1 LKGLSKSSGTD
12 AHFREGRAMKCIL
25 RFQFWF
31 SVIVVAAAGCAS
43 VAVVKEDPRIKDQQY
58 RTLVVGDF
66 ENGVGNAL
74 PARVQQELPGAV
86 VAHLNQCYPGAFD
99 RVVRTGHGS
108 VGELLIRG
116 SILEFQAGNRALRFL
131 AGPYGAGTAKFAADV
146 SFYDGQTGQQLMVA
160 KGDWVYRQG
169 GVLGAIGGIDDL
181 VQTSGVDVADLIAEK
196 RGATRSEKQGC
207 YKYGQPAPR

>member
-1 LKGLSKSSGTD
+1 MTWALTCRLWPCVM
-12 AHFREGRAMKCIL
+12 AVAM
-25 RFQFWF
+25 
-31 SVIVVAAAGCAS
+31 VGCAS
-43 VAVVKEDPRIKDQQY
+43 VAVVKEDPLIKAQQY
-58 RTLVVGDF
+58 RTLVVADF
-66 ENGVGNAL
+66 ENAIGNAL
-74 PARVQQELPGAV
+74 PPRVQQELPGAV
-86 VAHLNQCYPGAFD
+86 IAHLTQCYPGAFD
-99 RVVRTGHGS
+99 GVARTGHGS
-108 VGELLIRG
+108 AGELLIRG
-116 SILEFQAGNRALRFL
+116 TVLEFQAGNRALRFL

-146 SFYDGQTGQQLMVA
+146 AFYDGQTGQQLMVA